1 MADSVENRQF
11 TVITREGH
19 DRRKK
24 DMSEIENLNCF
35 FGLVLYGSVKH
46 QQTILEYIE
55 KFSDL
60 KVIFDKRSID
70 HLYICFE
77 DPRKAKQKRGEKHA

>member
-1 MADSVENRQF
+1 
-11 TVITREGH
+11 
-19 DRRKK
+19 
-24 DMSEIENLNCF
+24 MSKIENLDCF

-46 QQTILEYIE
+46 QQEILEYI
-55 KFSDL
+55 KNFSDL

-77 DPRKAKQKRGEKHA
+77 DPRKPKPSGGDRAK